1 MLSNGVDQLSDNI
14 NRIAVSIRILLV
26 SFNVFNII
34 IKNKFDNVVGY
45 VQKLI
50 HIYSNAKLIIHKKLS
65 ACTISLLTFCYL
77 AGKQK
82 CLINLRFNALS
93 TTSN

>member
-14 NRIAVSIRILLV
+14 NWIAVSIRILLV

-50 HIYSNAKLIIHKKLS
+50 HIYSNAK
-65 ACTISLLTFCYL
+65 
-77 AGKQK
+77 
-82 CLINLRFNALS
+82 NP
-93 TTSN
+93 

>member
-14 NRIAVSIRILLV
+14 DWIAVSIRILLV

-50 HIYSNAKLIIHKKLS
+50 HIYSNA
-65 ACTISLLTFCYL
+65 
-77 AGKQK
+77 
-82 CLINLRFNALS
+82 NNP
-93 TTSN
+93 

>member
-14 NRIAVSIRILLV
+14 NWIAVSIRILLV
-26 SFNVFNII
+26 SFNVSNII

-50 HIYSNAKLIIHKKLS
+50 RIYSNA
-65 ACTISLLTFCYL
+65 
-77 AGKQK
+77 
-82 CLINLRFNALS
+82 NNP
-93 TTSN
+93 

>member
-14 NRIAVSIRILLV
+14 NWIAVSIRILLV

-34 IKNKFDNVVGY
+34 INNKFDNVVGY

-50 HIYSNAKLIIHKKLS
+50 HIYSNA
-65 ACTISLLTFCYL
+65 
-77 AGKQK
+77 
-82 CLINLRFNALS
+82 NNP
-93 TTSN
+93 

>member
-50 HIYSNAKLIIHKKLS
+50 HIYSNA
-65 ACTISLLTFCYL
+65 
-77 AGKQK
+77 
-82 CLINLRFNALS
+82 NNP
-93 TTSN
+93 

>member
-1 MLSNGVDQLSDNI
+1 MLSHGVDQLSNDI
-14 NRIAVSIRILLV
+14 HWIAVSIRILLV

-50 HIYSNAKLIIHKKLS
+50 HIYSNA
-65 ACTISLLTFCYL
+65 
-77 AGKQK
+77 
-82 CLINLRFNALS
+82 NNP
-93 TTSN
+93 